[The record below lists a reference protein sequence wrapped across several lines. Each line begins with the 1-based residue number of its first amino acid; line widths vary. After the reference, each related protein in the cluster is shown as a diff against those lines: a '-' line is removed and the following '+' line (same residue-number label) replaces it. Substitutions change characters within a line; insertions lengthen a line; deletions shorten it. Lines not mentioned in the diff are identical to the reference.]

1 MSIQWMT
8 RVWAAPEPAHP
19 TDRLMLLALA
29 DNANDEGYCWPCV
42 ATLQRRCRLGTLR
55 GTRKVLER
63 LEGGA
68 FVERISRPGR
78 SNLYRLR
85 EEPLGGDTSGG
96 DTSRGEP
103 PSTPERQ
110 DRGSREQ
117 TPERAD
123 RGGRSETP
131 EPQDRGGGTSGPGTP
146 EPADRVPRSARTAI
160 TNKEPSV
167 EPSLNNSAVAD
178 DADANATLDGT
189 DEGVV
194 VVGLESDLIRLLV
207 ERGVHAPVAERLVRQ
222 YGAGRAREQVEHFDR
237 LCAQGK
243 KPRGAGW
250 LVKAIEEG
258 YPPPERAEGHT
269 AEAGELYS
277 YREMLAWC
285 ERQGGLALTKEFE
298 PVKEKGKTLFRLR
311 RGN

>member
-8 RVWAAPEPAHP
+8 RVWGAPEPVHP

-85 EEPLGGDTSGG
+85 EEPLGEDASGEGASGG
-96 DTSRGEP
+96 DTSDGEP

-110 DRGSREQ
+110 DRG
-117 TPERAD
+117 
-123 RGGRSETP
+123 
-131 EPQDRGGGTSGPGTP
+131 GGTSGPDTP
-146 EPADRVPRSARTAI
+146 EPEGRVPRNARTAI

-207 ERGVHAPVAERLVRQ
+207 ERGVHAPVAERLIRQ

-311 RGN
+311 RGR

>member
-29 DNANDEGYCWPCV
+29 DNANEEGYCWPCV

-78 SNLYRLR
+78 SNVYRLR
-85 EEPLGGDTSGG
+85 EEPLGEDVSGG
-96 DTSRGEP
+96 ERS
-103 PSTPERQ
+103 STPERQ
-110 DRGSREQ
+110 DRGSPGQ
-117 TPERAD
+117 TPELGD
-123 RGGRSETP
+123 RGGAER
-131 EPQDRGGGTSGPGTP
+131 QDRGGGTGGPGTP
-146 EPADRVPRSARTAI
+146 EPADRVPRNARTAI

-178 DADANATLDGT
+178 DANADATADGT
-189 DEGVV
+189 SDERAV
-194 VVGLESDLIRLLV
+194 VVGLESDLTRLLV
-207 ERGVHAPVAERLVRQ
+207 ERGVHEPRAKRLIRQ
-222 YGAGRAREQVEHFDR
+222 YGAGRVREQVEHFDR
-237 LCAQGK
+237 LCEQGK
-243 KPRGAGW
+243 KPHSAGW

-258 YPPPERAEGHT
+258 YPPPEWEEGHA
-269 AEAGELYS
+269 AEAGKLYT

-285 ERQGGLALTKEFE
+285 ERQGGLALTKKFE
-298 PVKEKGKTLFRLR
+298 PVKEGGKTWFRLKR
-311 RGN
+311 S